1 MRSILKL
8 ASLFSNAK
16 RFTKSHEWVQYFP
29 ERKVARVGISDYAQ
43 QQLGEIIHI
52 EFPSVG
58 KAVQKGDS
66 TVVVESVKIAADV
79 YTPISGKVQTLN
91 KEVEGNPSLV
101 NEAAEKSW
109 LFEVSYE
116 KEAEGLL
123 SE

>member
-1 MRSILKL
+1 M
-8 ASLFSNAK
+8 
-16 RFTKSHEWVQYFP
+16 
-29 ERKVARVGISDYAQ
+29 ARVGISDYAQ

-101 NEAAEKSW
+101 NEAA
-109 LFEVSYE
+109 
-116 KEAEGLL
+116 
-123 SE
+123 